1 MNESIILFIL
11 LYFYTLLYSILINII
26 IYIKFKNIYHFDIM
40 FIKYLYFLHKTTYIF
55 NLYVIIMCIVI
66 ILKKHKTKLNRFKLK
81 FLIVNLLQNQ

>member
-26 IYIKFKNIYHFDIM
+26 IYIKLKNIYHFDIM
-40 FIKYLYFLHKTTYIF
+40 FVQYLYFLYKTIYIF

>member
-11 LYFYTLLYSILINII
+11 LYFYTLLYSTLINII

-40 FIKYLYFLHKTTYIF
+40 FIEYLYFSYKTTYIF